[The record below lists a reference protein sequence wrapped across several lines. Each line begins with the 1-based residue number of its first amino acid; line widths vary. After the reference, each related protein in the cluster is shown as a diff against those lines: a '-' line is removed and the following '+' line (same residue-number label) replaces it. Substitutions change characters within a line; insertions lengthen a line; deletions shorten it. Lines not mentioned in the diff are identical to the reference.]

1 MALQKVCSLKTLI
14 MKKALGKKDDMIIY
28 FLFLNCNA
36 VTSTVDRQKSRQAH
50 YVTCN
55 VTVRSKKGFTLYS
68 SIKVCITRKCVI
80 LRKTCS
86 ESFRITKQ

>member
-1 MALQKVCSLKTLI
+1 

-36 VTSTVDRQKSRQAH
+36 VTSTVDRQKSRQAY

-55 VTVRSKKGFTLYS
+55 CKIKKKVSLY
-68 SIKVCITRKCVI
+68 TPA
-80 LRKTCS
+80 
-86 ESFRITKQ
+86 